1 MLEWV
6 LGLICLGLILLNG
19 FVIWFYQK
27 QINVLIDKAMSKSY
41 PDYVFT
47 KNLEQAEP
55 FPQAGTQ
62 EKASVDDDL
71 VLNELNRMLL

>member
-1 MLEWV
+1 MLDV
-6 LGLICLGLILLNG
+6 ILGLICLALICLNG
-19 FVIWFYQK
+19 FVIFYYQR

-41 PDYVFT
+41 PDYVFS

-55 FPQAGTQ
+55 FPQASTQ